1 MDFDT
6 RDVGSLERVVV
17 DDERQAI
24 FLAGE
29 DANLRS
35 RTRRTIAVA
44 ILFALPIDEPLR
56 KEYLLRR
63 WRGNDPMI
71 ELRSSDQS
79 TACL

>member
-1 MDFDT
+1 MTKETTKLDFDT
-6 RDVGSLERVVV
+6 RDGHDGSLERLVV

-24 FLAGE
+24 FLAGG

-56 KEYLLRR
+56 KEYLLRL
-63 WRGNDPMI
+63 WRGNH
-71 ELRSSDQS
+71 S
-79 TACL
+79 